1 MSSYENYTR
10 TSDDYDRTRQ
20 AVGIELIKVGLARGS
35 QPLARQVLLDAGCGT
50 GQYSK
55 ALLSQ
60 VAKIEALDINA
71 NMLCH
76 AREKFGQADLTQKI
90 SFHESAISTIPLA
103 DNAVDSVIIN
113 QVLHHLS
120 DSAANDWR
128 AHRAVFAELA
138 RVLRPGGAIVIN
150 SCSHLQLE
158 RGFWFY
164 HLIPS
169 ALHQIKE
176 RTCDISMITQLL
188 FDAGFEAPENTAA
201 VDIVMQGDAYFN
213 PAGVIDS
220 EWRSGDSIW
229 ALATEED
236 LQSAIKTVEQLT
248 TTASLNTY
256 FETHD
261 QHRPSIGQL
270 TFTSAIRGA

>member
-128 AHRAVFAELA
+128 AHRTVFAELA

-169 ALHQIKE
+169 ALLQIKE

-213 PAGVIDS
+213 PAGVVDS

-229 ALATEED
+229 ALATEDD

-261 QHRPSIGQL
+261 QHRP
-270 TFTSAIRGA
+270 